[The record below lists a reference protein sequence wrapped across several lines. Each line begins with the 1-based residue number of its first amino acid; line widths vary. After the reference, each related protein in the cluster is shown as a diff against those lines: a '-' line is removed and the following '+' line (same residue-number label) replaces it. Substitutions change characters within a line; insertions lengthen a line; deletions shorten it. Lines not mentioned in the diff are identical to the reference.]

1 MIFEPVKIGII
12 GCEGYAF
19 QLIKRIKTV
28 PNSGV
33 ITAVVALDI
42 NSSGAKFCH
51 ANGMRVFQSVKD
63 FLQSGL
69 FEVVMNPTPIHLH
82 AHFTKTCLAAGF
94 PVWLEKPPVAT
105 VQEWEDVRLFA
116 EKSDL
121 RVAVCFNS
129 LFSQL
134 TQNLKADLIDGR
146 FGEIRQIKGIGAW
159 PRSNEYFSR
168 NNWAGRLSVDDA
180 WVLDGPINN
189 PFAHVLCNN
198 LYFASPGRH
207 SLAEASTIEAE
218 LYRCNPIE
226 SEDTSCL
233 RIQTETGVE
242 IINYLTLT
250 PNTSIDPRTVI
261 ETEKA
266 LITYSNFSRIS
277 IQFHDGSAENR
288 ESYCEDRIEMIQHL
302 CRAFRTGEDY
312 LSTLQMMRPFT
323 LAVNGAFESAGTIE
337 TIPDAFIK
345 SEGINGTQ
353 QLSINNIDNIM
364 EDSFR
369 SNSLYSELGVPWS
382 KRSKKFN
389 LTGYDKFPVKFE
401 SSVVQ

>member
-19 QLIKRIKTV
+19 QLIKRILTV

-42 NSSGAKFCH
+42 NSPRAMLCK
-51 ANGMRVFQSVKD
+51 ANGVRVFQSVKD

-82 AHFTKTCLAAGF
+82 AHFTKACLTAGF

-105 VQEWEDVRLFA
+105 VQEWEDLRLLA

-134 TQNLKADLIDGR
+134 TQNLKADLVAGR

-207 SLAEASTIEAE
+207 SLAEVVTIEAE

-233 RIQTETGVE
+233 RIETETGVE
-242 IINYLTLT
+242 IINYLTLS

-302 CRAFRTGEDY
+302 CRAFRTGEEY

-323 LAVNGAFESAGTIE
+323 TAVNGAFESAGTIE

-345 SEGINGTQ
+345 SDGSNGTQ
-353 QLSINNIDNIM
+353 QLSINNIENIM

-389 LTGYDKFPVKFE
+389 LIGYNKFPVKFE
-401 SSVVQ
+401 SSLDR